1 MDLRGCRCSSLK
13 AAGVATKESS
23 KSRASKK
30 IKARNFLDIVQIDV
44 YKYDGYH
51 YLTFVDVAT
60 GKCWVKKIIKVNV
73 AKKNKGLYKQRL
85 TNCYRTWE
93 SELQAIPVY
102 YAQSNSK
109 VERLHRTLA
118 NRERRREGPVRW
130 PSSRGRGGSSTTS
143 MMGTGSPCATSV
155 T

>member
-1 MDLRGCRCSSLK
+1 MTDHKPLLGIDRKLEAPSRTATSCLSQRSSSTFKNTYVPRRTRGALLFTAHGPAWLQVLQLEGGRRRHQ
-13 AAGVATKESS
+13 GVQQEPC
-23 KSRASKK
+23 
-30 IKARNFLDIVQIDV
+30 I
-44 YKYDGYH
+44 
-51 YLTFVDVAT
+51 FVDVAT
-60 GKCWVKKIIKVNV
+60 GKC
-73 AKKNKGLYKQRL
+73 
-85 TNCYRTWE
+85 WE

>member
-60 GKCWVKKIIKVNV
+60 GKC
-73 AKKNKGLYKQRL
+73 
-85 TNCYRTWE
+85 WE